1 MNDAKRF
8 WPPSREFVRY
18 WLPVVAYAVLMLTIS
33 SIPIRIRRVPFR
45 NYDKV
50 FHFFEYGIYA
60 WLWYRALKGATSL
73 SSRGRIAI
81 ATVLICTVFGI
92 MDELYQ
98 VYTPYRTSD
107 IYDVAA
113 DASGSFA
120 AVILAVLIQDVF
132 ARP

>member
-18 WLPVVAYAVLMLTIS
+18 WLPVIVYAALMLTIS

-60 WLWYRALKGATSL
+60 WLWYRAFKGTTSI

-81 ATVLICTVFGI
+81 ATVLICTIFGFI
-92 MDELYQ
+92 DELYQ
-98 VYTPYRTSD
+98 AHTPYRTSD
-107 IYDVAA
+107 IYDLAA

-120 AVILAVLIQDVF
+120 AVILADLIQDVF
-132 ARP
+132 PRS

>member
-1 MNDAKRF
+1 MNNAKRF

-18 WLPVVAYAVLMLTIS
+18 WLPVIVYAALMLVIS

-60 WLWYRALKGATSL
+60 WLWYRALKGTMSL

-81 ATVLICTVFGI
+81 ATVLICTAFGI

-98 VYTPYRTSD
+98 VYTPYRTSN
-107 IYDVAA
+107 IYDLAA

-120 AVILAVLIQDVF
+120 AVILAVLVQDVF
-132 ARP
+132 PRS

>member
-18 WLPVVAYAVLMLTIS
+18 WLPVIAYAVLMLTIS

-60 WLWYRALKGATSL
+60 WLWYRAFKGTTSL
-73 SSRGRIAI
+73 SSWGRIAI